1 MKEARKDESTKVL
14 KEEDKTQSQTLLK
27 EFRCK
32 FCHRLLAKVSDAKKV
47 EIKCP
52 KCKTMNLYSD
62 NETFIVQIDE
72 AYISKQIAKGRVNY
86 NLVKN

>member
-1 MKEARKDESTKVL
+1 MEEAQV
-14 KEEDKTQSQTLLK
+14 KEEAK
-27 EFRCK
+27 EILAKDALRDFRCK
-32 FCHRLLAKVSDAKKV
+32 FCHRLLARVGEAKRV

-62 NETFIVQIDE
+62 EEIFIVNIDE
-72 AYISKQIAKGRVNY
+72 AYLSKQIAKGRVNY